1 MKTKFLLLW
10 ILLCFPLLNMVANA
24 QVEKTFKV
32 HVTDLPEGLDPVEL
46 RPVLVFE
53 YGNHTMYY
61 GMNYNFDEQNPT
73 YECMPNMEASFYQHV
88 SLMFDGDRV
97 LSLSKKEWTVDMEQS
112 VFEKEFSAADL
123 VPTKFALGTDGF
135 TFSSL
140 GIEDDKNSIHYYPV
154 VENPD
159 QLYFVEKGTYTW
171 QGILTRNSDGTK
183 LYTKTTL
190 DYSGNGQMLFDVDL
204 NKFGFIKMQVE
215 KPEWEDVNQEE
226 LSMRVRINQKGEST
240 ALLDI
245 NVNEQG
251 VASCFISEGDYDWN
265 LKPSVWGTNI
275 NIVGHNGSFSVK
287 GGETINQSVSFDN
300 YRKTTVK
307 TKGLEKR
314 EEMTASF
321 SLYDASGSNLGGY
334 ASEENGNFVCYVY
347 APENKKLETSCYI
360 LLDGN
365 QILSQEQKWISG
377 ETDEIVFD
385 YSNYRLVK
393 FECQGK
399 PVSAE
404 VYEADAAVW
413 DNAVGYGD
421 VLLLP
426 SGDYRAEA
434 YWDGGISLKQNFTV
448 ASEDMTMVFDFN
460 PDDYV
465 SLDIHIINGESLPG
479 MSEDNYY
486 SFNVKMDNE
495 GIFYGDLRPGEG
507 DILRNISRKKGKSS
521 YELILYSSEGGP
533 TDLCIPLRGEIDLTQ
548 NGQTLT
554 LDMNDFCIVPV
565 TVQNKQG
572 EVIPTVNVMLDD
584 EAETLDYLEVRSDS
598 RLIIPKGEYD
608 LAISSGGYALLE
620 QHLSVKDD
628 FGPQVWVMA
637 EADSWPLIIIP
648 YSEASDPAMATVTVQ
663 NLGSYDVDGDY
674 VYGNFKPFMAVPA
687 GSYEVTIT
695 AQGYKTVHK
704 TIVVNAD
711 AYSEEDGAIYYE
723 IEMIPE
729 GTGID
734 QTHCEEAKPQVS
746 VSGGCLSVVMPSE
759 ARIAVYTLQ
768 GIPVWQGQGSRVTTT
783 PLQAGVYVVSVQTAG
798 GMQNI
803 KVSVGR

>member
-1 MKTKFLLLW
+1 MKSKFLLFW
-10 ILLCFPLLNMVANA
+10 VLLCLPMLSVVTYA
-24 QVEKTFKV
+24 QKEKSFKV
-32 HVTDLPEGLDPVEL
+32 HVTDLPDGLDPVEL
-46 RPVLVFE
+46 HPVLVFE
-53 YGNHTMYY
+53 YGGRTMYY
-61 GMNYNFDEQNPT
+61 GMAYNSDEQGPT
-73 YECMPNMEASFYQHV
+73 YGCVIDIEESFYQNV
-88 SLMFDGDRV
+88 SLMFGGDRV
-97 LSLSKKEWTVDMEQS
+97 LSLSKEKWTLDVEQS
-112 VFEKEFSAADL
+112 VFEKDFSAASL
-123 VPTKFALGTDGF
+123 VPTRFVLGADGF
-135 TFSSL
+135 AFSSL
-140 GIEDDKNSIHYYPV
+140 GIEDGKGSMYYYPV
-154 VENPD
+154 QENPD

-171 QGILTRNSDGTK
+171 EGILTRTSDGTK
-183 LYTKTTL
+183 LYTKTAL

-204 NKFGFIKMQVE
+204 NKFGFVKIQVE
-215 KPEWEDVNQEE
+215 MPEWEGMNLEK
-226 LSMRVRINQKGEST
+226 LSMNLSIKQKGESSV
-240 ALLDI
+240 LLDM

-251 VASCFISEGDYDWN
+251 VASCFIPEGDYDWN
-265 LKPSVWGTNI
+265 LNPSVWGTNI

-287 GGETINQSVSFDN
+287 GGETINQSVSFNN

-314 EEMTASF
+314 NEMTASF

-334 ASEENGNFVCYVY
+334 ATEENGNFVCYVY
-347 APENKKLETSCYI
+347 APEKKQLEASCYI
-360 LLDGN
+360 LFDGN
-365 QILSQEQKWISG
+365 QILSQEQEWISG
-377 ETDEIVFD
+377 EKDEIVFD

-399 PVSAE
+399 PVYAE

-413 DNAVGYGD
+413 DNAVGYGN

-426 SGDYRAEA
+426 SGDYRAGA
-434 YWDGGISLKQNFTV
+434 YWDGGISLNQNFTV
-448 ASEDMTMVFDFN
+448 ASEDMTVVFDFN

-479 MSEDNYY
+479 MSEDHYY
-486 SFNVKMDNE
+486 SFNVKMNNE
-495 GIFYGDLRPGEG
+495 EIFYGDLSLGQG
-507 DILRNISRKKGKSS
+507 DILRNISCKKGKSS
-521 YELILYSSEGGP
+521 YELTLYSSEGGS
-533 TDLCIPLRGEIDLTQ
+533 TDLYIPLRGEIDLIQ
-548 NGQTLT
+548 NGQTLI

-572 EVIPTVNVMLDD
+572 EVIPTVNVMLDN
-584 EAETLDYLEVRSDS
+584 EAETLNYLEVRSDS

-637 EADSWPLIIIP
+637 EADNWPLIIIP
-648 YSEASDPAMATVTVQ
+648 YSEAGDPAMATVTVQ

-734 QTHCEEAKPQVS
+734 HTHCEEAKPQVS

-768 GIPVWQGQGSRVTTT
+768 GIPVWQGQGNRVTTT
-783 PLQAGVYVVSVQTAG
+783 PLQAGVYVVRVQTAG